1 MSTENRKEFE
11 KLLQLMGLR
20 PLEEEEFLRLN
31 SLMKSEPE
39 WAGEY
44 YEHCYIHSLLNEENG
59 SLMGR
64 SAIEDLVKKD
74 ASEKPVS
81 TLESKPASQ
90 KEVKS
95 FPSWIFA
102 VAALLAVALGV
113 FFVNFKQG
121 KSLIATLDSGIN
133 AGLTDENGDHLMPG
147 AKMLQGEYIL
157 KKGLAE
163 INYGNNV
170 KVIIE
175 GPAKFKFIDK
185 EEIYLSQGK
194 VYAATPPGTKKFT
207 VSTPKGIFNDLG
219 TEFAVEYF
227 DNKDTKLFVFKGK
240 VEAVSPDGSKKVL
253 TAGQGISLGRRSGKL
268 EDIKVREDYFVRQLP
283 DLTIP
288 YQKTLA
294 EFSPVVYL
302 PMEKDNG
309 NNFYNYSTFSPGS
322 VKLSKGTNGKG
333 IVGSAFRCNSGN
345 FLQIGAYPKA
355 VDKISVVAWLKISGP
370 ETGIVAQNGSG
381 QGQFSLL
388 LEKGKLKAIMLD
400 RHGNP
405 VRVATSTALAP
416 GEWSHVA
423 FVYDGS
429 NVKLYINSR
438 LVAAKSDKLD
448 GIYTEGL
455 PPMVTVGSDE
465 EGKTFN
471 GYVDEFAIYNKA
483 LSTDQI
489 RFLYGLIRTK

>member
-1 MSTENRKEFE
+1 MSAEERKEFE

-20 PLEEEEFLRLN
+20 PLEVEEFTRLD
-31 SLMKSEPE
+31 SLMKSEPK

-44 YEHCYIHSLLNEENG
+44 YEHCYIHSLLEEKNG
-59 SLMGR
+59 SLMDR
-64 SAIEDLVKKD
+64 SGIEKLVKAED
-74 ASEKPVS
+74 
-81 TLESKPASQ
+81 ESKKEKVLAPLEHS

-102 VAALLAVALGV
+102 VAALIAVIIGV
-113 FFVNFKQG
+113 YVLNSQES
-121 KSLIATLDSGIN
+121 KSLMGTLESGIN
-133 AGLTDENGDHLMPG
+133 AGLTDENGNHLMAG
-147 AKMLQGEYIL
+147 AKMLQGEYTL

-163 INYGNNV
+163 IKYGKNV
-170 KVIIE
+170 KIIIE
-175 GPAKFKFIDK
+175 GPAQFKFIDK
-185 EEIYLSQGK
+185 EELFLSEGK
-194 VYAATPPGTKKFT
+194 IYAATPPGTKKFT
-207 VSTPKGIFNDLG
+207 VSTPKAVFNDLG
-219 TEFAVEYF
+219 TQFAVEYF

-240 VEAVSPDGSKKVL
+240 VEAVSPDGTKKIL
-253 TAGQGISLGRRSGKL
+253 TAGQGISLGKRSGKL

-288 YQKTLA
+288 YQTTLA

-302 PMEKDNG
+302 PMEKNQG
-309 NNFYNYSTFSPGS
+309 NKFYNYSTFSPGS
-322 VKLSKGTNGKG
+322 VKLSKGSSSKG
-333 IVGSAFRCNSGN
+333 IIGDAFRCNSGN

-355 VDKISVVAWLKISGP
+355 IDKISIISWIKISGP
-370 ETGIVAQNGSG
+370 ETGIIAQNGNG

-388 LEKGKLKAIMLD
+388 LEKGKLKAIMRD

-405 VRVATSTALAP
+405 ITVATSTALEP
-416 GEWSHVA
+416 KEWNQIA

-429 NVKLYINSR
+429 NVMLYLNSK
-438 LVAAKSDKLD
+438 LVAAKRDSFD
-448 GIYTEGL
+448 GIFTEGL

-483 LSTDQI
+483 LTTAQI
-489 RFLYGLIRTK
+489 RYLYGLIRGK

>member
-1 MSTENRKEFE
+1 MNTENRKEFE

-20 PLEEEEFLRLN
+20 PLAEDEFTRLN
-31 SLMKSEPE
+31 SLMKSEPD

-59 SLMGR
+59 SLMDR
-64 SAIEDLVKKD
+64 SAIENLVKANSAD
-74 ASEKPVS
+74 KPAPKP
-81 TLESKPASQ
+81 ESKPEPQ
-90 KEVKS
+90 KDAKS

-102 VAALLAVALGV
+102 AAALLAVSFGV
-113 FFVNFKQG
+113 YFVNFSQS
-121 KSLIATLDSGIN
+121 KSLMATLESGIN

-147 AKMLQGEYIL
+147 SKMMQGEYTL

-163 INYGNNV
+163 ISYGNNV

-175 GPAKFKFIDK
+175 GPAQFKFIDK

-227 DNKDTKLFVFKGK
+227 DDRDTKLFVFKGK
-240 VEAVSPDGSKKVL
+240 VEAVSPDGTKKVL
-253 TAGQGISLGRRSGKL
+253 TAGQGISLGKRNGKL

-302 PMEKDNG
+302 PMEKDKG
-309 NNFYNYSTFSPGS
+309 NQFYNYSTFSPGS
-322 VKLSKGTNGKG
+322 VKLSKGSNGKG
-333 IVGSAFRCNSGN
+333 IVGAAFRCNSGN

-355 VDKISVVAWLKISGP
+355 VDQISVVAWLKISGP
-370 ETGIVAQNGSG
+370 ETGIIAQNGNG

-405 VRVATSTALAP
+405 VTVATSTALEP
-416 GEWSHVA
+416 VEWNHVA

-429 NVKLYINSR
+429 NVKLYINSK
-438 LVAAKSDKLD
+438 LVAAKSDSFD
-448 GIYTEGL
+448 GIFTEGL

-483 LSTDQI
+483 LTTDQI
-489 RFLYGLIRTK
+489 RYIYGLIRAK